1 MQSHWC
7 SLGDSG
13 LGLGGGVGRQYSV
26 VQETR
31 TSLLETRVQGRQSGL
46 TIAVMERWMRDML
59 ELRMD
64 KGKL

>member
-1 MQSHWC
+1 M
-7 SLGDSG
+7 
-13 LGLGGGVGRQYSV
+13 GGQYSV

-31 TSLLETRVQGRQSGL
+31 ASLLETRVQGRQSRL

-64 KGKL
+64 KGKMLGNSQEAEAE